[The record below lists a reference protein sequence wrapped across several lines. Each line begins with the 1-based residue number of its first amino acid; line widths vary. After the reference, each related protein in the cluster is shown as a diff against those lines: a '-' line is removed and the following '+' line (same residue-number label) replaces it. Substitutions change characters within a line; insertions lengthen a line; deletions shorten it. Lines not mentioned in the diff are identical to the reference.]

1 MTEHSSDE
9 RRKFLKS
16 IALLGSAAVCLPL
29 ARKAAAENKPVPLLP
44 EQTTQG
50 YRETEH
56 ISKYYQ
62 TARN

>member
-1 MTEHSSDE
+1 MALNYSDE
-9 RRKFLKS
+9 RRSFLKTAVFFS
-16 IALLGSAAVCLPL
+16 GAAACLPV
-29 ARKAAAENKPVPLLP
+29 AEKTMASAKPSRQPPEKAD
-44 EQTTQG
+44 QG

>member
-1 MTEHSSDE
+1 MTAHSSE
-9 RRKFLKS
+9 QRRKFLKS

-29 ARKAAAENKPVPLLP
+29 AKKAAAENKPAPLLP
-44 EQTTQG
+44 EQVTQG

-56 ISKYYQ
+56 IGKYYQ